1 MAKRRNNILIVSVV
15 IIVVLLLV
23 WFTRRGEKYTP
34 GDTKFFESTLPGTEE
49 ATIIQPG
56 DIEKGK
62 KYNTPNGEYYF
73 MLREDGELVW
83 ANKSGEVLW
92 FLGTEGA
99 GDNASA
105 RFLNDG
111 KICVT
116 GTKMSLCTNS
126 ENTEVPSGQHL
137 LILKNTGNLYMDHG
151 AGTRK
156 SYIFYPKI
164 DDNGGDFDN

>member
-1 MAKRRNNILIVSVV
+1 MAKRRNNILIVSVI

-23 WFTRRGEKYTP
+23 WFARRGEKYTP
-34 GDTKFFESTLPGTEE
+34 GETKFFKSSLPGTEE

-56 DIEKGK
+56 DIEKSK

-92 FLGTEGA
+92 SLNTKGA
-99 GDNASA
+99 GDNAAA

-116 GTKMSLCTNS
+116 GTKLSMCTNS
-126 ENTEVPSGQHL
+126 ENTKVPEGQHL
-137 LILKNTGNLYMDHG
+137 LILRNNGEFYVDNGTGEDNYY
-151 AGTRK
+151 T
-156 SYIFYPKI
+156 FYPKI
-164 DDNGGDFDN
+164 